1 MTHGNDQDPSGR
13 DTSVLDPSVSA
24 NESARPLA
32 PGGPSPDLASTGSAI
47 ESSRGRSISMVV
59 VAVLALLYTLYF
71 AREFLLPITFAVLLS
86 YLLSPVVRTL
96 ARLHIPPPLGALII
110 ILALVAIVGMG
121 GYELS
126 GPVEGWAVSA
136 PQTLATAELKLS
148 KLIRPIERVT
158 RTAEQVVT
166 AANVTAGK
174 AGGKPT
180 EVVMKG
186 PSLIARAFGTT
197 QRFAGSILEVI
208 ILLYF
213 LLAAGDLFLQKL
225 IKVLPSRD
233 KKKAVEIARETE
245 SSVSTYLLTAT
256 SVNVG
261 EGIVITGLMYLL
273 GMPNPA
279 LWGALV
285 AVLEFIP
292 YLGALV
298 MVAILSVAALTT
310 FNSVGHALLIPA
322 SYLLVNLVQGNFVS
336 PLLLGHRLALNQVAL
351 FVGLAFWFWIWGI
364 AGAFI
369 AVPLMATFKIFCDH
383 IDMLAPVGEFLGRR
397 DDHERRAIVR

>member
-1 MTHGNDQDPSGR
+1 MTHGNDEDKDKDR
-13 DTSVLDPSVSA
+13 SVLNPNVSA
-24 NESARPLA
+24 NESAQPIV
-32 PGGPSPDLASTGSAI
+32 PGGPDPDLARTGSAI

-96 ARLHIPPPLGALII
+96 ARLHIPPPLGALVI
-110 ILALVAIVGMG
+110 ILALVAIVGIG

-148 KLIRPIERVT
+148 KLIKPIERVT
-158 RTAEQVVT
+158 RTAERVVT
-166 AANVTAGK
+166 AASVTAGG
-174 AGGKPT
+174 AGSKPA
-180 EVVMKG
+180 EVVVKG
-186 PSLIARAFGTT
+186 PSLVARAFGTT
-197 QRFAGSILEVI
+197 QRFAGSMLEVV

-225 IKVLPSRD
+225 IKVLPNSGD
-233 KKKAVEIARETE
+233 KEKAVEIARETE

-285 AVLEFIP
+285 VVLEFIP

-322 SYLLVNLVQGNFVS
+322 SYLMVNLVQGNFVS

-383 IDMLAPVGEFLGRR
+383 IDMLAAVGEFLGRR
-397 DDHERRAIVR
+397 DDHERRATVR